1 MIYVRYN
8 KVSYC
13 GETYM
18 ALTTKK
24 QFIAGVTCPKCAQ
37 MDKIQAY
44 VEDGVNYRECVSC
57 GFKDQMRLTS
67 APREIQTRVNT
78 TEEEIASQTQ
88 TVRLMDPKG

>member
-1 MIYVRYN
+1 
-8 KVSYC
+8 
-13 GETYM
+13 M

-67 APREIQTRVNT
+67 TPREIQTRVNT

-88 TVRLMDPKG
+88 TVRLMDPKD

>member
-1 MIYVRYN
+1 
-8 KVSYC
+8 
-13 GETYM
+13 M

-78 TEEEIASQTQ
+78 TEEQIASQTQ
-88 TVRLMDPKG
+88 TVRLMDPKD

>member
-1 MIYVRYN
+1 
-8 KVSYC
+8 
-13 GETYM
+13 M

-67 APREIQTRVNT
+67 MPREIQTRVNT

-88 TVRLMDPKG
+88 TVRLMDPKD

>member
-57 GFKDQMRLTS
+57 GFKDQMRLAS
-67 APREIQTRVNT
+67 APREMQTRVNT
-78 TEEEIASQTQ
+78 TQEEIASQTQ
-88 TVRLMDPKG
+88 TVRLLGPKD